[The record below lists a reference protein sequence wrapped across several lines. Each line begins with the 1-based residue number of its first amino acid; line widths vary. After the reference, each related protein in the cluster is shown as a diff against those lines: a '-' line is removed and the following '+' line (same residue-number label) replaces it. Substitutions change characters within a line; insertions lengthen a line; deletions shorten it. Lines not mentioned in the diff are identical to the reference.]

1 MSTQPNQ
8 QNEWSHALGA
18 AVLGLRSCTEEFSVD
33 TVARLHGLGDFAVYR
48 LLQGV
53 HDVLGM
59 CLVADK
65 FFLDRVLKQL
75 LLCVNLVHFIGIDR
89 LTQLSDGAAQRLTGF
104 TESSAL
110 ILSKFNLPKD
120 DLVNCKDEAITT
132 YK

>member
-1 MSTQPNQ
+1 M
-8 QNEWSHALGA
+8 
-18 AVLGLRSCTEEFSVD
+18 D